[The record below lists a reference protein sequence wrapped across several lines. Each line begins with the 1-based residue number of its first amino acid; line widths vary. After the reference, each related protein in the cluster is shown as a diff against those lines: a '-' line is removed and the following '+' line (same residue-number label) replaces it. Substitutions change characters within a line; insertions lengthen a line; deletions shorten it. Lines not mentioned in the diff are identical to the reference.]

1 MLGINMEQVSK
12 NQREFKLVFRKIVLV
27 GGILPLLLLLI
38 ETAFYGNLFSDKSQ
52 YPGTFRDVVYPELK
66 PLQPFK
72 LVDHDNHE
80 FGLSQLAGGWTF
92 LVFGYTHCPDV
103 CPATLSQL
111 TRLSQSIN
119 EDIAADVLPRF
130 LFVSVDPARD
140 RVNVLHDYINYF
152 DDGFIAA
159 TGDLKELEA
168 FEKQFSV
175 AHQYEVPDASD
186 NYAVTH
192 SAEIFLVDPETRIVA
207 KFTPPISIQRVTQQY
222 RELVDYFQQENKHI

>member
-1 MLGINMEQVSK
+1 MLGMNMEQVSK
-12 NQREFKLVFRKIVLV
+12 NQREFKLVFPKIVLV
-27 GGILPLLLLLI
+27 AGVLLLLLFLV
-38 ETAFYGNLFSDKSQ
+38 EVAFYGNIFSDKSK
-52 YPGTFRDVVYPELK
+52 YPDTFRDVVYPELK

-72 LVDHDNHE
+72 LVDHDNQE
-80 FGLSQLAGGWTF
+80 FGLGQLAGGWTF

-119 EDIAADVLPRF
+119 EDIAADVFPRF

-175 AHQYEVPDASD
+175 AHQYGNPDASA

-192 SAEIFLVDPETRIVA
+192 SAEIFLVDPEVRLIA
-207 KFTPPISIQRVTQQY
+207 KFTPPISVQQVTQQY
-222 RELVDYFQQENKHI
+222 GELVEYFQKLNKQI

>member
-1 MLGINMEQVSK
+1 MQGIGMEQISK
-12 NQREFKLVFRKIVLV
+12 NPREFKLAFPKILLAA
-27 GGILPLLLLLI
+27 GILLVLLTV
-38 ETAFYGNLFSDKSQ
+38 TAFYGNLFNAKSQ
-52 YPGTFRDVVYPELK
+52 YPDTIRDVVYPQLRS
-66 PLQPFK
+66 LQPFK
-72 LVDHDNHE
+72 LVDHENHE

-111 TRLSQSIN
+111 TRLSQSIDKGV
-119 EDIAADVLPRF
+119 ESDELPKY

-140 RVNVLHDYINYF
+140 KVEVLHDYIQYF
-152 DDGFIAA
+152 DDGFIAL
-159 TGDLKELEA
+159 TGEVKDIEA

-175 AHQYEVPDASD
+175 THRYGEPDTSD

-192 SAEIFLVDPETRIVA
+192 SAEIYLVDPEIRIVA

-222 RELVDYFQQENKHI
+222 GELVDYFQPENKHS